1 MYYAK
6 IYVSIGV
13 KKMDVFVDGFRD
25 AFKLLLGFDQEVYE
39 IILLS
44 IGLSI
49 ASTFFSALLGIPLGL
64 ILGIKNF
71 KFKHIM
77 TRILYTLMSLP
88 PVVIGLA
95 VVLFVSRSGPLG
107 SLGLIFTPAAMV
119 IAQTILIT
127 PIITGIVFNQAKDK
141 GLAVMQI
148 GLTLGSGKLDLL
160 WLLIKELKIT
170 ILIAIVTGFGRAVS
184 EVGAVMIVGGNI
196 KGHTRVMTTYIA
208 MNNSMGNYATAIA
221 MGIVLLA
228 ISFTVNSVLYR
239 YMDGE

>member
-1 MYYAK
+1 
-6 IYVSIGV
+6 
-13 KKMDVFVDGFRD
+13 MDIFVDGFRN
-25 AFKLLLGFDQEVYE
+25 AFKLLIGFDQEVYE

-49 ASTFFSALLGIPLGL
+49 ASTFCSAIFGIPLGL

-71 KFKHIM
+71 KSKRIL
-77 TRILYTLMSLP
+77 TRLLYTLMSLP

-95 VVLFVSRSGPLG
+95 VVLFLSRSGPLG
-107 SLGLIFTPAAMV
+107 SLGLIFTPAAMI

-141 GLAVMQI
+141 GHAVMQI
-148 GLTLGSGKLDLL
+148 GQTLGSGRLDLL

-221 MGIVLLA
+221 MGIVLLL
-228 ISFTVNSVLYR
+228 ISFTVNSFLYR

>member
-1 MYYAK
+1 
-6 IYVSIGV
+6 
-13 KKMDVFVDGFRD
+13 MDIFVDGFRD
-25 AFKLLLGFDQEVYE
+25 AFKLLIGFDKDVYE

-49 ASTFFSALLGIPLGL
+49 TSTFCSAVLGIPIGL

-71 KFKHIM
+71 RSKRFM
-77 TRILYTLMSLP
+77 TRILYTMMSLP

-95 VVLFVSRSGPLG
+95 VVLFISRNGPLG
-107 SLGLIFTPAAMV
+107 SLGLVFTPAAMV

-141 GLAVMQI
+141 GLSVMQI
-148 GLTLGSGKLDLL
+148 GLTLGANRWDLL

-170 ILIAIVTGFGRAVS
+170 ILIAMVTGFGRAVS

-228 ISFTVNSVLYR
+228 ISFTVNSILYR
-239 YMDGE
+239 YMDGT

>member
-1 MYYAK
+1 
-6 IYVSIGV
+6 
-13 KKMDVFVDGFRD
+13 MDIFVDGFRD
-25 AFKLLLGFDQEVYE
+25 AFKLLIGFDQEVYE
-39 IILLS
+39 IIILS

-49 ASTFFSALLGIPLGL
+49 ASTICSAILGIPLGL

-71 KFKHIM
+71 RSKRFL
-77 TRILYTLMSLP
+77 TRLLYTLMSLP

-95 VVLFVSRSGPLG
+95 VVLFLSRSGPLG
-107 SLGLIFTPAAMV
+107 SLGLIFTPGAMI

-148 GLTLGSGKLDLL
+148 GQTLGSGRLDLL

-221 MGIVLLA
+221 MGIVLLF

>member
-1 MYYAK
+1 
-6 IYVSIGV
+6 
-13 KKMDVFVDGFRD
+13 MDIFVDGFRD
-25 AFKLLLGFDQEVYE
+25 AFKLLIGFDQEVYE
-39 IILLS
+39 IIILS

-49 ASTFFSALLGIPLGL
+49 ASTICSAILGIPLGL

-71 KFKHIM
+71 KSKRLL
-77 TRILYTLMSLP
+77 TRLLYTLMSLP

-95 VVLFVSRSGPLG
+95 VVLFLSRSGPLG
-107 SLGLIFTPAAMV
+107 SLGLIFTPGAMI

-148 GLTLGSGKLDLL
+148 GQTLGSGRVDLL

-221 MGIVLLA
+221 MGIVLLF

>member
-1 MYYAK
+1 
-6 IYVSIGV
+6 
-13 KKMDVFVDGFRD
+13 MDIFVDGFSN
-25 AFKLLLGFDQEVYE
+25 AFKLLIGFDQEVYE

-49 ASTFFSALLGIPLGL
+49 ASTFCSAIFGIPLGL

-71 KFKHIM
+71 KSKRIL
-77 TRILYTLMSLP
+77 TRLLYTLMSLP

-95 VVLFVSRSGPLG
+95 VVLFLSRSGPLG
-107 SLGLIFTPAAMV
+107 SLGLIFTPAAMI

-141 GLAVMQI
+141 GHAVMQI
-148 GLTLGSGKLDLL
+148 GQTLGSGRLDLL

-221 MGIVLLA
+221 MGIVLLL
-228 ISFTVNSVLYR
+228 ISFTVNSFLYR

>member
-1 MYYAK
+1 
-6 IYVSIGV
+6 
-13 KKMDVFVDGFRD
+13 MDIFVDGFRD
-25 AFKLLLGFDQEVYE
+25 AFKLLIEFDKDVYE

-49 ASTFFSALLGIPLGL
+49 TSTFCSAVLGIPIGL

-71 KFKHIM
+71 KSKRFM
-77 TRILYTLMSLP
+77 TRTLYTMMSLP

-95 VVLFVSRSGPLG
+95 VVLFLSRNGPLG
-107 SLGLIFTPAAMV
+107 PLGLIFTPTAMV

-141 GLAVMQI
+141 GLSVMQI
-148 GLTLGSGKLDLL
+148 GMTLGANRLDLL

-228 ISFTVNSVLYR
+228 ISFTVNSILYR
-239 YMDGE
+239 YMDGT

>member
-1 MYYAK
+1 
-6 IYVSIGV
+6 
-13 KKMDVFVDGFRD
+13 MDIFVDGFRD
-25 AFKLLLGFDQEVYE
+25 AFKLLIGFDQEVYE
-39 IILLS
+39 IIILS

-49 ASTFFSALLGIPLGL
+49 ASTICSAIFGIPLGL

-71 KFKHIM
+71 KSKRLL
-77 TRILYTLMSLP
+77 TRLLYTLMSLP

-95 VVLFVSRSGPLG
+95 VVLFLSRSGPLG
-107 SLGLIFTPAAMV
+107 SLGLIFTPGAMI

-148 GLTLGSGKLDLL
+148 GQTLGSGRVDLL

-221 MGIVLLA
+221 MGIVLLF